1 VLPEAVMTLSVT
13 RQSAVIA
20 TARAKNSSKR
30 INWWQ
35 QQLQPST
42 GGNKNTIATGGDKTV
57 LNYCRQ

>member
-42 GGNKNTIATGGDKTV
+42 SGSNTIATGRDKTV